1 MAAIAEERL
10 RGDAEQTG
18 ATTHVEHLEAR
29 FLRDMQLQQR
39 LKNADDVRPFGVREF
54 SAATIVL
61 ARNEPEIPCRRRCSR
76 SRGTKSLSSS
86 R

>member
-1 MAAIAEERL
+1 MAAIAEEWL
-10 RGDAEQTG
+10 RGDAEQTS
-18 ATTHVEHLEAR
+18 AATHVEHLEAR
-29 FLRDMQLQQR
+29 FLRDMQLQER

-54 SAATIVL
+54 PAATIVL
-61 ARNEPEIPCRRRCSR
+61 ARNEPKISVSAKCSR